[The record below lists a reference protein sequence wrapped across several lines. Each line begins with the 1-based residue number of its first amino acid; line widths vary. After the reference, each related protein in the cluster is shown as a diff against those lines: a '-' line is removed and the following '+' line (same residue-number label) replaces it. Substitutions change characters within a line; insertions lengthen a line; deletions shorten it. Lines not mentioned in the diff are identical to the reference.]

1 MEMKIPQPVS
11 EDRIKGK
18 SAILGNIM
26 AVRVVAET
34 LKTTLGPKG
43 MDKMILTGSKE
54 VAITDRGASIL
65 SLIDIRHP
73 AARMLVE
80 AAKAQDTETGDG
92 TTSVV
97 VLAGEL
103 LKKAEELLIQGLHP
117 ATIVEGYRIA
127 LEEVKRYL
135 EEASLPVEDGMLLD
149 LATTMLMGKVGE
161 DEARYLAKIAVD
173 AVRIAG
179 DKDNVKVLHR
189 PGGSVKDTHLV
200 RGMIIDLGK
209 RVHPS
214 MPKRVE
220 GARILLVDT
229 EFAVHDVNN
238 AKVELMDPARMR
250 AFKEY
255 KSKVLRVAVNMIKA
269 SGANVVL
276 CQKNIE
282 DLAMFFL
289 AQEGILGVRDVE
301 KDVLELLAKATG
313 GRIVSNVRDIDPG
326 SLGYAALVEEGKIG
340 LEEIMYVTGCRNPKA
355 AAILVRGGSENTA
368 LEVSKRLESLISTLE
383 RVLRDKR
390 CLPGGGACE
399 VELARRLRTF
409 APSVKGKPQLAV
421 FAFADALE
429 VIPRYLAANAGI
441 DPLILLPRLRAKHEA
456 GGVSYGLDLRD
467 REVKDVRKTGILESL
482 PAKKHAIISASE
494 LAEMILK
501 IDEVLFARGLEKE
514 SPAPQPSVQAP
525 STPPEAMDFPAKG
538 GKIDFKQLM
547 M

>member
-1 MEMKIPQPVS
+1 MKIPQPLS

-73 AARMLVE
+73 VARMLVE

-103 LKKAEELLIQGLHP
+103 LKKAEELLVQGLHP

-127 LEEVKRYL
+127 LDEVKRYL

-173 AVRIAG
+173 AVKIAG

-189 PGGSVKDTHLV
+189 PGGSLKDTHLV

-214 MPKRVE
+214 MPKRVK

-301 KDVLELLAKATG
+301 RDVLELLAKATG
-313 GRIVSNVRDIDPG
+313 GRIVSNVRDIDHG
-326 SLGYAALVEEGKIG
+326 SLGYASLVEEGKIG

-368 LEVSKRLESLISTLE
+368 LEVSKRLESLISTLA

-399 VELARRLRTF
+399 IELARRLRTF
-409 APSVKGKPQLAV
+409 APSVNGKPQLGV

-429 VIPRYLAANAGI
+429 VIPRYLADNAGM
-441 DPLILLPRLRAKHEA
+441 DPLTLLPMLRAKHEA
-456 GGVSYGLDLRD
+456 GRVSYGLDLRD
-467 REVKDVRKTGILESL
+467 REIKDVRKTGILESL
-482 PAKKHAIISASE
+482 PAKKHAIVSASE

-501 IDEVLFARGLEKE
+501 IDEVILARGLEKE
-514 SPAPQPSVQAP
+514 SPAPQPPVQAP
-525 STPPEAMDFPAKG
+525 SAFPEAMDFPAKG

>member
-1 MEMKIPQPVS
+1 MEP
-11 EDRIKGK
+11 EEERIKGK
-18 SAILGNIM
+18 SAIMGNIM

-43 MDKMILTGSKE
+43 MDKMILTGSDE
-54 VAITDRGASIL
+54 VAITDRGAAIL

-73 AARMLVE
+73 AAKMLVE
-80 AAKAQDTETGDG
+80 AAKAQDAEAGDG
-92 TTSVV
+92 TASVV
-97 VLAGEL
+97 VFAGEL
-103 LKKAEELLIQGLHP
+103 LKKAEELLEQGLHP
-117 ATIVEGYRIA
+117 AAIVDGYRIA
-127 LEEVKRYL
+127 LEEVKKYL
-135 EEASLPVEDGMLLD
+135 EDAALPVEEGMQLD
-149 LATTMLMGKVGE
+149 LASTILMGKVGDE
-161 DEARYLAKIAVD
+161 EARHLAKIAVE
-173 AVRIAG
+173 AVRIAE

-214 MPKRVE
+214 MPRRVE
-220 GARILLVDT
+220 GARILLIDT
-229 EFAVHDVNN
+229 EFAVHDVDK

-289 AQEGILGVRDVE
+289 AQEGILGVRDVD

-313 GRIVSNVRDIDPG
+313 GKIVSNVRDIDPG
-326 SLGYAALVEEGKIG
+326 SLGYAALVEESKIG
-340 LEEIMYVTGCRNPKA
+340 IEEIMYVTGCPNPKA
-355 AAILVRGGSENTA
+355 AAILVRGGTENTA
-368 LEVSKRLESLISTLE
+368 LEVSKRLESLISALA
-383 RVLRDKR
+383 RALKDKR

-409 APSVKGKPQLAV
+409 APRVKGKPQLAV
-421 FAFADALE
+421 LAFADALE
-429 VIPRYLAANAGI
+429 VIPCSLAANAGME
-441 DPLILLPRLRAKHEA
+441 PLTLISMLRAKHES
-456 GGVSYGLDLRD
+456 GGASYGLDLRD
-467 REVKDVRKTGILESL
+467 RGVKDVRETGILESL
-482 PAKKHAIISASE
+482 AAKKQAIISAGE

-501 IDEVLFARGLEKE
+501 IDEVLLAKGAGREVAA
-514 SPAPQPSVQAP
+514 PPQPVQPQA
-525 STPPEAMDFPAKG
+525 SPPEAMDFPAKG

>member
-1 MEMKIPQPVS
+1 M
-11 EDRIKGK
+11 DRVGGK
-18 SAILGNIM
+18 PAILGNIM
-26 AVRVVAET
+26 AARVVAET

-43 MDKMILTGSKE
+43 MDKMILTGSEE
-54 VAITDRGASIL
+54 VAITDRGATIL

-80 AAKAQDTETGDG
+80 AAETQDAEVGDG

-97 VLAGEL
+97 VLTGEL
-103 LKKAEELLIQGLHP
+103 LKKAEELILQGLHP
-117 ATIVEGYRIA
+117 AAIVDGYRKA
-127 LEEVKRYL
+127 LEEVKKYL
-135 EEASLPVEDGMLLD
+135 EDAALPVKDDMLTD
-149 LATTMLMGKVGE
+149 LARTILMGKVGDE
-161 DEARYLAKIAVD
+161 EARHLAKIAVE

-189 PGGSVKDTHLV
+189 PGGRVSDTHLV

-214 MPKRVE
+214 MPKRIE

-229 EFAVHDVNN
+229 EFAVHDVDK
-238 AKVELMDPARMR
+238 AKVELLDPARMR

-289 AQEGILGVRDVE
+289 AREGILGVRDVD
-301 KDVLELLAKATG
+301 KDVMELLAKATG

-326 SLGYAALVEEGKIG
+326 ALGYADLVEESKIG

-368 LEVSKRLESLISTLE
+368 LEIGKRLESLIAALS
-383 RVLRDKR
+383 RVLRDNR
-390 CLPGGGACE
+390 CIPGGGACE
-399 VELARRLRTF
+399 VELARRLRAF
-409 APSVKGKPQLAV
+409 APGVEGKSQLAV
-421 FAFADALE
+421 LAFADALE
-429 VIPRYLAANAGI
+429 VIPKALAANAGME
-441 DPLILLPRLRAKHEA
+441 PLTLIPELRAKHEE
-456 GGVSYGLDLRD
+456 GGSSYGLDLAD
-467 REVKDVRKTGILESL
+467 RQVKDVRKRGILESL
-482 PAKKHAIISASE
+482 AAKRHAIVSAGE
-494 LAEMILK
+494 VAEMILK
-501 IDEVLFARGLEKE
+501 IDEVLAARGGLSGEKVTAP
-514 SPAPQPSVQAP
+514 SPQPPSAP
-525 STPPEAMDFPAKG
+525 PDAMDFPAKG

-547 M
+547 R